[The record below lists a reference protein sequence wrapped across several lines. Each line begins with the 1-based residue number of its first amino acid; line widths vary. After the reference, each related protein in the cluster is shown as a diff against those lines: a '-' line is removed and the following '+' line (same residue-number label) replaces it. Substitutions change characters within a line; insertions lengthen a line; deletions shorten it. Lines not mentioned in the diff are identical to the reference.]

1 MYHPYIRGKQFELI
15 GLREL
20 TSTVFASKSDKV
32 SPIVEPVKDS
42 STFRKTLNEFVNYN
56 INFTVIINPQHG
68 TFKDTESILLSIQAA
83 VGTYKNFQIGVIF
96 NATTNHTSVL
106 SILRKFPDLVNNL
119 TIIHQTIYDNIY
131 DIMSEYEAIADI
143 KYNVVDFQN
152 TSKRYYRNFEKLTLV
167 ELDDYFGKQNKN
179 SDYLNTPESFF
190 SEEHLHYTEDG
201 FVGFSDYLTIGND
214 YSESGFLPYAVAIHL
229 SYSDT
234 KNRILVKHFV
244 SDSNS
249 DQSDVPGK
257 FAEALDK
264 LISWCNTFGYDS
276 IAIPKFRDFHTTG
289 HFPGLGTLKKLSLM
303 NHIDLVLRLI

>member
-1 MYHPYIRGKQFELI
+1 MSLQQKEIANSQFYIPPMI
-15 GLREL
+15 L
-20 TSTVFASKSDKV
+20 TSLIHYA
-32 SPIVEPVKDS
+32 E
-42 STFRKTLNEFVNYN
+42 
-56 INFTVIINPQHG
+56 QHHW
-68 TFKDTESILLSIQAA
+68 Q
-83 VGTYKNFQIGVIF
+83 
-96 NATTNHTSVL
+96 
-106 SILRKFPDLVNNL
+106 
-119 TIIHQTIYDNIY
+119 YDNWFT
-131 DIMSEYEAIADI
+131 A
-143 KYNVVDFQN
+143 QN
-152 TSKRYYRNFEKLTLV
+152 
-167 ELDDYFGKQNKN
+167 LDLEQIRQG
-179 SDYLNTPESFF
+179 
-190 SEEHLHYTEDG
+190 HG